1 MLLLGQDTRLN
12 FLLYG
17 YGETDSF
24 PKEGTEQPTPALA
37 LALGSAAPSLGVDRS
52 QWLEPPLS

>member
-1 MLLLGQDTRLN
+1 MLLLGQDARLN

-37 LALGSAAPSLGVDRS
+37 LGSATPSLGVDRS
-52 QWLEPPLS
+52 QWLEPPLG